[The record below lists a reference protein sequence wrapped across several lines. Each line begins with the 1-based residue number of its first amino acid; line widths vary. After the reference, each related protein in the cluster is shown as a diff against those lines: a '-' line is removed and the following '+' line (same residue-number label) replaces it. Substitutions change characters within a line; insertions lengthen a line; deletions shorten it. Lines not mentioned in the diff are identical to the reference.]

1 MQVYRC
7 DELAY
12 VTPPGRTLSEK
23 LEEMGLDANDLA
35 ARMGYTPKAVNDI
48 LQGYCRITPEV
59 AFSLEVITEIP
70 ANFWLRRQIAYD
82 EYLAREYVKASL
94 DNQPLW
100 RKSFPEEL
108 GVRDW
113 VRRGKNEADDKS
125 GLSLLKFFAVASPQ
139 AWDSYYKDA
148 RLKVAFRISLADVK
162 DPYATS
168 AWIRRGEILADRDP
182 MEKQEQIPVRK
193 RLKAALPEI
202 IAFAAANKVRPK
214 SKKRITYWTPEAEVV
229 DDCMT
234 GLQEICRKIG
244 IRVLFVQNFKCAP
257 IHGMYRWYKD
267 VPLIQLHDRFE
278 KRATMWFTFFH
289 ELAHVLY
296 HGKKGICL
304 QNIEITHNYP
314 EKEDE
319 ANAFAQKCMVDAGFR
334 CWLCSYPS
342 DLPPAF
348 SVFETD
354 GPALP
359 DTAHFLLPSGPAAAD
374 PHS

>member
-7 DELAY
+7 DELA
-12 VTPPGRTLSEK
+12 VVLPPGRHLAEK

-48 LQGYCRITPEV
+48 LQGNCRITPEV
-59 AFSLEVITEIP
+59 AIMLEMITEIP
-70 ANFWLRRQIAYD
+70 ASFWLRSQVAYD
-82 EYLAREYVKASL
+82 EFLSRKLIKATL

-100 RKSFPEEL
+100 RKSFPPEL
-108 GVRDW
+108 NVRDW
-113 VRRGKNEADDKS
+113 VEKGNNNDKS

-139 AWDSYYKDA
+139 AWDGYYKDA
-148 RLKVAFRISLADVK
+148 KLKVAFRISLADVK

-168 AWIRRGEILADRDP
+168 AWIRRGEILSDRDP

-202 IAFAAANKVRPK
+202 IAFAAANKTLPK
-214 SKKRITYWTPEAEVV
+214 RAKKITYTTPEADVV

-234 GLQEICRKIG
+234 GLQELCRKIG
-244 IRVLFVQNFKCAP
+244 IRVLFVQNFKSAP

-278 KRATMWFTFFH
+278 KRAAMWFTFFH

-304 QNIEITHNYP
+304 QNIEITHNHP
-314 EKEDE
+314 EKEEE
-319 ANAFAQKCMVDAGFR
+319 ANCFAQKCMLEAGF
-334 CWLCSYPS
+334 
-342 DLPPAF
+342 D
-348 SVFETD
+348 V
-354 GPALP
+354 
-359 DTAHFLLPSGPAAAD
+359 
-374 PHS
+374 

>member
-108 GVRDW
+108 GERDW
-113 VRRGKNEADDKS
+113 VRRSKNEADDKS

-139 AWDSYYKDA
+139 AWDGYYKDA
-148 RLKVAFRISLADVK
+148 KLKVAFRISLADVK

-214 SKKRITYWTPEAEVV
+214 GKKRITYWTPEAEVV

-304 QNIEITHNYP
+304 QNIEITHNFP

-319 ANAFAQKCMVDAGFR
+319 ANCFAQKCMVDAGFKM
-334 CWLCSYPS
+334 
-342 DLPPAF
+342 
-348 SVFETD
+348 
-354 GPALP
+354 
-359 DTAHFLLPSGPAAAD
+359 
-374 PHS
+374 

>member
-1 MQVYRC
+1 MNEKKIELWHVPSPGM
-7 DELAY
+7 ELA
-12 VTPPGRTLSEK
+12 EK

-48 LQGYCRITPEV
+48 LQGNCRITPEV
-59 AFSLEVITEIP
+59 AIMLEMITEIP
-70 ANFWLRRQIAYD
+70 ASFWLRSQIAYD
-82 EYLAREYVKASL
+82 EYLSRELIKATL

-100 RKSFPEEL
+100 RKSFPPEL
-108 GVRDW
+108 NVRDW
-113 VRRGKNEADDKS
+113 VEKGKNNDKS
-125 GLSLLKFFAVASPQ
+125 GLNLLKFFAVASPK
-139 AWDSYYKDA
+139 AWDGYYKDA
-148 RLKVAFRISLADVK
+148 RLKVAFRISLAEVK

-168 AWIRRGEILADRDP
+168 AWIRRGEILSDRDP

-202 IAFAAANKVRPK
+202 IAFAAANKTLPK
-214 SKKRITYWTPEAEVV
+214 SAKKITYTTPEAEVV

-244 IRVLFVQNFKCAP
+244 IRVLFVQNFKSAP

-267 VPLIQLHDRFE
+267 VPLIQLHDRFK
-278 KRATMWFTFFH
+278 KRETMWFTFFH

-304 QNIEITHNYP
+304 QNIEITHNHP

-319 ANAFAQKCMVDAGFR
+319 ANCFAQKCMVDAGFN
-334 CWLCSYPS
+334 
-342 DLPPAF
+342 
-348 SVFETD
+348 V
-354 GPALP
+354 
-359 DTAHFLLPSGPAAAD
+359 
-374 PHS
+374 

>member
-1 MQVYRC
+1 MQVFRC
-7 DELAY
+7 DELA
-12 VTPPGRTLSEK
+12 VVVSPGRHLAEK

-48 LQGYCRITPEV
+48 LQGNCRIMPEV
-59 AFSLEVITEIP
+59 AIMLEMVTEIP
-70 ANFWLRRQIAYD
+70 ASFWLRSQIAYD
-82 EYLAREYVKASL
+82 EYLSRERVKASL
-94 DNQPLW
+94 SDQPLW

-162 DPYATS
+162 DPYAMS
-168 AWIRRGEILADRDP
+168 AWIRRGEILSDQDP
-182 MEKQEQIPVRK
+182 MEKLGQPAVRK
-193 RLKAALPEI
+193 NLKAALPEI

-234 GLQEICRKIG
+234 GLQALCRKIG
-244 IRVLFVQNFKCAP
+244 IRVLFVQNFKSSP
-257 IHGMYRWYKD
+257 VHGMYRWYKD

-319 ANAFAQKCMVDAGFR
+319 ANAFAQKCMVDAGFK
-334 CWLCSYPS
+334 
-342 DLPPAF
+342 
-348 SVFETD
+348 V
-354 GPALP
+354 
-359 DTAHFLLPSGPAAAD
+359 
-374 PHS
+374 

>member
-7 DELAY
+7 DELA
-12 VTPPGRTLSEK
+12 VVVPPGRHLAEK

-48 LQGYCRITPEV
+48 LQGNCRITPEV
-59 AFSLEVITEIP
+59 AIMLEMITEIP
-70 ANFWLRRQIAYD
+70 ASFWLRSQIAYD
-82 EYLAREYVKASL
+82 EYLSRELIKATL
-94 DNQPLW
+94 DNQPMW
-100 RKSFPEEL
+100 RKSFPPEL
-108 GVRDW
+108 DVRDW
-113 VRRGKNEADDKS
+113 VEKDKNNDKS
-125 GLSLLKFFAVASPQ
+125 GLNLLKFFAVASPK
-139 AWDSYYKDA
+139 AWDGYYKEA
-148 RLKVAFRISLADVK
+148 KLKVAFRISLAEVK

-168 AWIRRGEILADRDP
+168 AWIRRGEILSDRDP

-202 IAFAAANKVRPK
+202 IAFAAANKELPK
-214 SKKRITYWTPEAEVV
+214 SAKKITYTTLEAEVV

-234 GLQEICRKIG
+234 GLQELCRKIG
-244 IRVLFVQNFKCAP
+244 IRVLFVQNFKSAP

-267 VPLIQLHDRFE
+267 VPLIQLHDRFK
-278 KRATMWFTFFH
+278 KREAMWYTFFH

-319 ANAFAQKCMVDAGFR
+319 ANCFAQKCMVDAGF
-334 CWLCSYPS
+334 
-342 DLPPAF
+342 
-348 SVFETD
+348 EI
-354 GPALP
+354 
-359 DTAHFLLPSGPAAAD
+359 
-374 PHS
+374 

>member
-1 MQVYRC
+1 MNEKKIELWHVPSPGM
-7 DELAY
+7 ELA
-12 VTPPGRTLSEK
+12 EK

-48 LQGYCRITPEV
+48 LQANCRITPDS
-59 AFSLEVITEIP
+59 AIALEMVTEIP
-70 ANFWLRRQIAYD
+70 AIYWLRRQMSYD
-82 EYLAREYVKASL
+82 EFISRERIKASL
-94 DNQPLW
+94 SDQSLW
-100 RKSFPEEL
+100 KKSFPSEVV
-108 GVRDW
+108 VREW
-113 VRRGKNEADDKS
+113 VRYDKGDEKS
-125 GLSLLKFFAVASPQ
+125 LIPLLKFFAVASPQ
-139 AWDSYYKDA
+139 AWDRYYKDA
-148 RLKVAFRISLADVK
+148 RLKVAFRISLAEVK
-162 DPYATS
+162 DPYAAS

-193 RLKAALPEI
+193 CLKAALPEI
-202 IAFAAANKVRPK
+202 IAFAAANKALPK
-214 SKKRITYWTPEAEVV
+214 RAKNITYTTPEADVV

-244 IRVLFVQNFKCAP
+244 IRVLFVQNFKSAP

-304 QNIEITHNYP
+304 QNIEITHNHP

-319 ANAFAQKCMVDAGFR
+319 ANCFAQKCMLEAGFE
-334 CWLCSYPS
+334 
-342 DLPPAF
+342 
-348 SVFETD
+348 V
-354 GPALP
+354 
-359 DTAHFLLPSGPAAAD
+359 
-374 PHS
+374 

>member
-162 DPYATS
+162 DPYAMS
-168 AWIRRGEILADRDP
+168 AWIRRGEILSDQDP
-182 MEKQEQIPVRK
+182 MEKLGQPAVRK
-193 RLKAALPEI
+193 NLKAALPEI

-234 GLQEICRKIG
+234 GLQALCRKIG
-244 IRVLFVQNFKCAP
+244 VRVLFVQNFKSSP
-257 IHGMYRWYKD
+257 VHGMYRWYKD

-319 ANAFAQKCMVDAGFR
+319 ANAFAQKCMVDAGFK
-334 CWLCSYPS
+334 
-342 DLPPAF
+342 
-348 SVFETD
+348 V
-354 GPALP
+354 
-359 DTAHFLLPSGPAAAD
+359 
-374 PHS
+374 

>member
-1 MQVYRC
+1 MNGNKIELWHVPSPGS
-7 DELAY
+7 ELA
-12 VTPPGRTLSEK
+12 EK

-48 LQGYCRITPEV
+48 LQGNSRITPDV
-59 AFSLEVITEIP
+59 AIMLEMITEIP
-70 ANFWLRRQIAYD
+70 ADYWLRRQMSYD
-82 EYLAREYVKASL
+82 EFLSRERVKASL
-94 DNQPLW
+94 SDQPLW
-100 RKSFPEEL
+100 RKSFPPEL
-108 GVRDW
+108 NARDW
-113 VRRGKNEADDKS
+113 VEKGKNDDKT

-139 AWDSYYKDA
+139 AWDGYYKNA
-148 RLKVAFRISLADVK
+148 KLKVAFRISLAEVK

-202 IAFAAANKVRPK
+202 IAFAAANKELPK
-214 SKKRITYWTPEAEVV
+214 SAKKITYTTPEAEVV

-234 GLQEICRKIG
+234 GLQELCRKIG

-267 VPLIQLHDRFE
+267 VPLIQLHDRFK
-278 KRATMWFTFFH
+278 KRETMWFTFFH

-304 QNIEITHNYP
+304 QNIEITHHHP

-319 ANAFAQKCMVDAGFR
+319 ANCFAQKCMVDAGFKM
-334 CWLCSYPS
+334 
-342 DLPPAF
+342 
-348 SVFETD
+348 
-354 GPALP
+354 
-359 DTAHFLLPSGPAAAD
+359 
-374 PHS
+374 

>member
-1 MQVYRC
+1 MQVFRC
-7 DELAY
+7 DELA
-12 VTPPGRTLSEK
+12 VVVPPGRHLAEK

-48 LQGYCRITPEV
+48 LQGNCRIMPEV
-59 AFSLEVITEIP
+59 AIMLEMVTEIP
-70 ANFWLRRQIAYD
+70 ASFWLRSQIAYD
-82 EYLAREYVKASL
+82 EYLSRERVKASL
-94 DNQPLW
+94 SDQPLW

-162 DPYATS
+162 DPYAMS
-168 AWIRRGEILADRDP
+168 AWIRRGEILSDQDP
-182 MEKQEQIPVRK
+182 MEKLGQPAVRK
-193 RLKAALPEI
+193 NLKAALPEI
-202 IAFAAANKVRPK
+202 IAFAAANRVRPK

-234 GLQEICRKIG
+234 GLQALCRKIG
-244 IRVLFVQNFKCAP
+244 IRVLFVQNFKSSP
-257 IHGMYRWYKD
+257 VHGMYRWYKD

-319 ANAFAQKCMVDAGFR
+319 ANAFAQKCMVDAGFK
-334 CWLCSYPS
+334 
-342 DLPPAF
+342 
-348 SVFETD
+348 V
-354 GPALP
+354 
-359 DTAHFLLPSGPAAAD
+359 
-374 PHS
+374 

>member
-1 MQVYRC
+1 MNENKI
-7 DELAY
+7 ELWH
-12 VTPPGRTLSEK
+12 VPSPGSELVEK

-48 LQGYCRITPEV
+48 LQGNSRITPDV
-59 AFSLEVITEIP
+59 AIMLEIITEIP
-70 ANFWLRRQIAYD
+70 ADYWLRRQMSYD
-82 EYLAREYVKASL
+82 EFLSRERVKASL
-94 DNQPLW
+94 SDQPLW

-108 GVRDW
+108 DVRGW
-113 VRRGKNEADDKS
+113 VRRGKIEGDDKS

-139 AWDSYYKDA
+139 AWDGYYKDA
-148 RLKVAFRISLADVK
+148 KLKVAFRISLAEVK

-193 RLKAALPEI
+193 RLKVALPEI

-234 GLQEICRKIG
+234 GLQELCRKIG

-267 VPLIQLHDRFE
+267 VPLIQLHDRF
-278 KRATMWFTFFH
+278 KDRATMWFTFFH

-319 ANAFAQKCMVDAGFR
+319 ANCFAQKCMVDAGF
-334 CWLCSYPS
+334 
-342 DLPPAF
+342 
-348 SVFETD
+348 EM
-354 GPALP
+354 
-359 DTAHFLLPSGPAAAD
+359 
-374 PHS
+374 

>member
-1 MQVYRC
+1 MINNDFKLWV
-7 DELAY
+7 EF
-12 VTPPGRTLSEK
+12 PPGRDLAEK

-48 LQGYCRITPEV
+48 LQGNCRITPEV
-59 AFSLEVITEIP
+59 AVMLEMITDIS
-70 ANFWLRRQIAYD
+70 AGYWLRSQIAYD
-82 EYLAREYVKASL
+82 EYVTREKIKASL
-94 DNQPLW
+94 SDQSLW
-100 RKSFPEEL
+100 KKSFPSEIN
-108 GVRDW
+108 VRDW
-113 VRRGKNEADDKS
+113 VQYNKGDEKS
-125 GLSLLKFFAVASPQ
+125 MMPLLKFFAVASPQ

-148 RLKVAFRISLADVK
+148 KLKVAFRISLADVK

-234 GLQEICRKIG
+234 GLQELCRKIG

-304 QNIEITHNYP
+304 QNIEITHNHP

-319 ANAFAQKCMVDAGFR
+319 ANCFAQTCMVDAGFE
-334 CWLCSYPS
+334 
-342 DLPPAF
+342 
-348 SVFETD
+348 V
-354 GPALP
+354 
-359 DTAHFLLPSGPAAAD
+359 
-374 PHS
+374 

>member
-148 RLKVAFRISLADVK
+148 KLKVAFRISLADVK

-182 MEKQEQIPVRK
+182 MEKQEQIPVCK

-202 IAFAAANKVRPK
+202 IALRRPT
-214 SKKRITYWTPEAEVV
+214 R
-229 DDCMT
+229 
-234 GLQEICRKIG
+234 
-244 IRVLFVQNFKCAP
+244 CA
-257 IHGMYRWYKD
+257 R
-267 VPLIQLHDRFE
+267 
-278 KRATMWFTFFH
+278 RA
-289 ELAHVLY
+289 
-296 HGKKGICL
+296 
-304 QNIEITHNYP
+304 
-314 EKEDE
+314 
-319 ANAFAQKCMVDAGFR
+319 R
-334 CWLCSYPS
+334 S
-342 DLPPAF
+342 
-348 SVFETD
+348 
-354 GPALP
+354 ALP
-359 DTAHFLLPSGPAAAD
+359 TGRRKPRWWMIA
-374 PHS
+374 

>member
-100 RKSFPEEL
+100 RKSFPPEL
-108 GVRDW
+108 NARDW
-113 VRRGKNEADDKS
+113 VEKGKNDDKT

-139 AWDSYYKDA
+139 AWYSYYKDA

-162 DPYATS
+162 DPYAMS
-168 AWIRRGEILADRDP
+168 AWIRRGEILSDQDP
-182 MEKQEQIPVRK
+182 MEKLGQPAVRK
-193 RLKAALPEI
+193 NLKVALPEI

-234 GLQEICRKIG
+234 GLQALCRKIG
-244 IRVLFVQNFKCAP
+244 IRVLFVQNFKSSP
-257 IHGMYRWYKD
+257 VHGMYRWYKD

-319 ANAFAQKCMVDAGFR
+319 ANAFAQKCMVDAGFK
-334 CWLCSYPS
+334 
-342 DLPPAF
+342 
-348 SVFETD
+348 V
-354 GPALP
+354 
-359 DTAHFLLPSGPAAAD
+359 
-374 PHS
+374 